1 MATLPDPPPHP
12 VIRWAELHLTDPQ
25 HIDCTTTVMLKILD
39 GKCKMDAQ
47 NKAVIPLLYE
57 VARRRPGKLLD
68 EAYHSLIAQ
77 ARQGMDE
84 AMTLFIYEKRLL
96 AETMLSRPVMKAY
109 KAWLRQ
115 HGILQRTDGAE

>member
-1 MATLPDPPPHP
+1 MATLPDPSPRS
-12 VIRWAELHLTDPQ
+12 VIGWAEQHLTDPQ

-68 EAYHSLIAQ
+68 EACHSLIAQ

-115 HGILQRTDGAE
+115 HGILQQTDNAD